1 MRIFSGIQPTG
12 QLHIGNYLGAVKQ
25 WVKLQ
30 ETNEC
35 IFSIVDLHGVTI
47 SYDAKNYPQ
56 IVLDKAIEYLACGIN
71 PEKSIIFVQSQVK
84 EHTELAWLLNS
95 ICPLGELGRMTQFKD
110 KSKKF
115 KDNVNAG
122 LFNYPILMAADIL
135 IYQTDLV
142 PVGKDQGQHVEL
154 TRSIA
159 KKFNKTFGETFKVPE
174 VSFPTMGAKI
184 MSLEDPTKKMSKSTP
199 ASCLFLIDEPKVIEK
214 KIMRATTDS
223 GKKITYDLKKKPGI
237 SNLLT
242 IYSLFSGHSIKELE
256 KEFKDKSYSEFKKSL
271 AKTLVDALEPIRR
284 KTKELQTRD
293 VYVKEILNKGAKR
306 AQVLASS
313 TMEEVR
319 KNMGLYQ
326 N

>member
-1 MRIFSGIQPTG
+1 MRVFSGIQPTG
-12 QLHIGNYLGAVKQ
+12 QLHIGNYLGAIKQ

-35 IFSIVDLHGVTI
+35 IFSIVDLHGITI
-47 SYDAKNYPQ
+47 PYNAKNFPEV
-56 IVLDKAIEYLACGIN
+56 VLNKAIEYLACGVD

-84 EHTELAWLLNS
+84 EHTELAWLLNT
-95 ICPLGELGRMTQFKD
+95 ICPLGDLGRMTQFKD

-115 KDNVNAG
+115 KNNVNAG
-122 LFNYPILMAADIL
+122 LFNYPVLMAADIL

-159 KKFNKTFGETFKVPE
+159 KKFNKTFGETFKIPKVT
-174 VSFPTMGAKI
+174 FPTMGAKI

-199 ASCLFLIDEPKVIEK
+199 TSCLFLIDEPEAIEK

-223 GKKITYDLKKKPGI
+223 GKKISYDLKKKPGI

-242 IYSLFSGHSIKELE
+242 IYSLFSGHSIKEIE
-256 KEFKDKSYSEFKKSL
+256 KKFKDKSYSEFKKSL
-271 AKTLVDALEPIRR
+271 AKILISALEPIRR

>member
-1 MRIFSGIQPTG
+1 MRIFSGIQATG
-12 QLHIGNYLGAVKQ
+12 QLHIGNYLGAIKQ

-35 IFSIVDLHGVTI
+35 IFSIVDLHSITI
-47 SYDAKNYPQ
+47 PYNPKNFSEV
-56 IVLDKAIEYLACGIN
+56 VLSAAIEYLACGID

-84 EHTELAWLLNS
+84 EHTELAWLLNT
-95 ICPLGELGRMTQFKD
+95 ICPLGDLSRMTQFKD

-115 KDNVNAG
+115 KNTLNAG
-122 LFNYPILMAADIL
+122 ILNYPVLMAADIL

-159 KKFNKTFGETFKVPE
+159 KKFNTTFGETFKIPKVI
-174 VSFPTMGAKI
+174 FPTMGAKI

-199 ASCLFLIDEPKVIEK
+199 TSCLFLIDEPQAIEK

-237 SNLLT
+237 SNLLI